1 MRDITSIIM
10 GDPGTHPRRSPTERE
25 IQQLQAR
32 ITHEQNRVHAKY
44 SPLRLWPVGETRIFT
59 DRKAARNAQT
69 GLYNKGML
77 ATLRTNK
84 DGTITV
90 RRIQ

>member
-1 MRDITSIIM
+1 MRDITAIIM
-10 GDPGTHPRRSPTERE
+10 GDPGTHPRRMPTQRE
-25 IQQLQAR
+25 SEQLQAR
-32 ITHEQNRVHAKY
+32 TTYEQNRVHVRH
-44 SPLRLWPVGETRIFT
+44 SPLRQWQVDEVRTFT
-59 DRKAARNAQT
+59 DRRAARNAQC